1 MPLKIACA
9 DFSFPLLP
17 HDSVLD
23 LIAALGIPGVD
34 IGVFGGRSH
43 LRPGD
48 ILENISA
55 SARGLSARVSERGLE
70 LSDIF
75 LIPEPDFKVL
85 AANHPDES
93 ERKRSREIFQRTLEF
108 TARCNARHMTG
119 LPGVKWETENTADSM
134 GRAADELA
142 WRVEQARQ
150 VGIVFSIEPHLG
162 SVVPTPTET
171 IHLLQMTP
179 GLTLTLDYGHFA
191 YQGIADEEVEPLIK
205 FSTHFQA
212 RGAGPSRVQASMK
225 ENTIDFPRIV
235 RAMQRDGYR
244 GYLALEYVWIDWER
258 CNEVDNLSETI
269 QLRDLLSGAQR

>member
-1 MPLKIACA
+1 MRLKIACA

-17 HDSVLD
+17 HDSVLN
-23 LIAALGIPGVD
+23 LIASLGIPGVD

-48 ILENISA
+48 ILKDISA
-55 SARGLSARVSERGLE
+55 SARELSTRVSDRGLE

-108 TARCNARHMTG
+108 TARCNAMHMTG
-119 LPGVKWETENTADSM
+119 LPGVKWETENSGDSM
-134 GRAADELA
+134 SRAADELA

-162 SVVPTPTET
+162 SVVPTPAET
-171 IHLLQMTP
+171 IHLLQITP

-191 YQGIADEEVEPLIK
+191 YQGIPDDEVEPLIK

-212 RGAGPSRVQASMK
+212 RCAARSRVQSSMK
-225 ENTIDFPRIV
+225 ENAIDFPRVV
-235 RAMQRDGYR
+235 RAMQRDGYM

-258 CNEVDNLSETI
+258 CNEVDNLSESI
-269 QLRDLLSGAQR
+269 LLRDLLLGAQQ